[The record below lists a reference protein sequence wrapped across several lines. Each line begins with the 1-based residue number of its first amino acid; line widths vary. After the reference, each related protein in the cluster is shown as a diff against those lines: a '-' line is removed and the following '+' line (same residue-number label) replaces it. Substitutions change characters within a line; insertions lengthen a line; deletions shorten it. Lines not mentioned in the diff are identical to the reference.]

1 MDGLGWQIQAVLASI
16 VAGLFMGAL
25 YDLCAFLRRVFRLRR
40 AATALVDLFYWL
52 FSCAVT
58 FSILMRANRGEVR
71 LYVLAGIAIGFWVYT
86 FTGRVLLGPVLTVIE
101 WSTRRMAR
109 SSRRGMI
116 AVRRDV
122 TRTKRRISRV
132 VMQGFS
138 LARRRLSRAEDCKIA
153 QEGAEQTCRGSARE
167 VNE

>member
-1 MDGLGWQIQAVLASI
+1 MDGLGWQVRAMLASI
-16 VAGLFMGAL
+16 VAGLLMGAL

-52 FSCAVT
+52 FSSAVT

-86 FTGRVLLGPVLTVIE
+86 LTGRALLGPVLTIVE
-101 WSTRRMAR
+101 WATRRMAW
-109 SSRRGMI
+109 SSRRGLT

-122 TRTKRRISRV
+122 TRAKRRISRMA
-132 VMQGFS
+132 MQGLS
-138 LARRRLSRAEDCKIA
+138 LARRRLSRSDGSEIA
-153 QEGAEQTCRGSARE
+153 REGAAQTCAGPARE

>member
-1 MDGLGWQIQAVLASI
+1 MDGLGWQVRAMLASI
-16 VAGLFMGAL
+16 AAGLLMGAL
-25 YDLCAFLRRVFRLRR
+25 YDLCAFLRRVFGLRR

-52 FSCAVT
+52 FSSAVA

-71 LYVLAGIAIGFWVYT
+71 LYVLVGIAIGFWVYT
-86 FTGRVLLGPVLTVIE
+86 FTGRSLLGPVLTVIE
-101 WSTRRMAR
+101 WATRRMAW
-109 SSRRGMI
+109 SSRRGMT

-138 LARRRLSRAEDCKIA
+138 LARRRLSRADGSEIA
-153 QEGAEQTCRGSARE
+153 REGAAQTCAGPSGE